1 MNSNY
6 LSMMAQRFPQG
17 GQAQQ
22 PRLMQMLMAKRQQ
35 MQQPQASIMPMGQPM
50 QQIQTIAQPPMQ
62 RGNRL
67 MPKGMQSY

>member
-6 LSMMAQRFPQG
+6 LSMMAQRLPM

-35 MQQPQASIMPMGQPM
+35 MQQPQASIMPVGQPM

-62 RGNRL
+62 RGNKL